1 MRAEKTTIVEDL
13 SARLNASPFLI
24 VTEYTGMNVLQFSE
38 LRTRLAGAG
47 AQCRVVKNTFLRR
60 AATEVGYPD
69 LADDLSGQT
78 AIVTGESD
86 VCAAAKILKGFSTEF
101 QKPSVKIGVLD
112 RAIISKEQIR
122 ALADLPAKPVLQ
134 AQLLGVLK
142 SPLQKLVLLL
152 NEPGASL
159 ARLLKARAE
168 QESANA
174 EAQPTSSSPPPAN
187 AEAEQAPPS
196 PPPANPVV
204 GT

>member
-1 MRAEKTTIVEDL
+1 MRPEKATIVEDL
-13 SARLNASPFLI
+13 STRLNASPFLI

-38 LRTRLAGAG
+38 LRSRLAGAG

-60 AATEVGYPD
+60 AAAEIGYPD
-69 LADDLSGQT
+69 LAENLSGQT

-112 RAIISKEQIR
+112 RLIISKEQIK
-122 ALADLPAKPVLQ
+122 ALADLPPKAALQ
-134 AQLLGVLK
+134 SQLLGVLK

-168 QESANA
+168 KESASA
-174 EAQPTSSSPPPAN
+174 EAQET
-187 AEAEQAPPS
+187 PPS
-196 PPPANPVV
+196 APVTDSPV
-204 GT
+204 GAPE